1 MPEGRTRGLGL
12 QPSWPLPGYTRPSCS
27 TGHLLLPSVKR
38 KSRGLGVG
46 RRPVGSNGPARHART
61 SPGFACGQNTAG
73 VSKRPILTRPWMAGA
88 DPALRSPDDQ
98 AAGGSDVREP
108 AGSPAGS
115 SRESTCQSDRDKA
128 ILKAKGS
135 ETQNVAGFLTAEP
148 VGAGRGGASATAASE
163 GSSRPHHV
171 QATPRPRPRAVPTR
185 ADLAVPTPG
194 LQHPLVHGNALH
206 KHCVPSSLQK

>member
-12 QPSWPLPGYTRPSCS
+12 QPSRPLPGYTRPSCS

-38 KSRGLGVG
+38 KSGGLGVG

-148 VGAGRGGASATAASE
+148 VRAGRGLSH
-163 GSSRPHHV
+163 GSKRGLV
-171 QATPRPRPRAVPTR
+171 QATPRPRPRVVPTR

-194 LQHPLVHGNALH
+194 LRHPLVHGNALN

>member
-12 QPSWPLPGYTRPSCS
+12 QPSRPLPGYTRPSCS

-38 KSRGLGVG
+38 KSGGLGVG

-61 SPGFACGQNTAG
+61 SPGFACGQNTAR
-73 VSKRPILTRPWMAGA
+73 VSKRPILTWPWMAGA

-128 ILKAKGS
+128 IPKAKGS
-135 ETQNVAGFLTAEP
+135 ETQNVAGFLTEEP
-148 VGAGRGGASATAASE
+148 VRAGRGGAGPQPRQQARARPGHTTASAP
-163 GSSRPHHV
+163 GGPH
-171 QATPRPRPRAVPTR
+171 T
-185 ADLAVPTPG
+185 G
-194 LQHPLVHGNALH
+194 
-206 KHCVPSSLQK
+206 

>member
-12 QPSWPLPGYTRPSCS
+12 QPSRPLPGYTRPSCS

-38 KSRGLGVG
+38 KSGGLGVG

-73 VSKRPILTRPWMAGA
+73 VSKRPILTWPWMAGA

-128 ILKAKGS
+128 IPKAKGS

-148 VGAGRGGASATAASE
+148 VQAGRGLSH
-163 GSSRPHHV
+163 GSKRGLV

-194 LQHPLVHGNALH
+194 LRHPLVHGNALN

>member
-1 MPEGRTRGLGL
+1 MPEERTRGLGL
-12 QPSWPLPGYTRPSCS
+12 QPSRPLPGYTRPSCS

-38 KSRGLGVG
+38 KSGGLGVG

-98 AAGGSDVREP
+98 AAGGSDVWEP

-115 SRESTCQSDRDKA
+115 SRESTCRSDRDKA

-135 ETQNVAGFLTAEP
+135 ETQNVAGFLTAES
-148 VGAGRGGASATAASE
+148 VGAGRGGAGPQPRQQARARPGHTTASAP
-163 GSSRPHHV
+163 GGPH
-171 QATPRPRPRAVPTR
+171 T
-185 ADLAVPTPG
+185 G
-194 LQHPLVHGNALH
+194 
-206 KHCVPSSLQK
+206 